1 MGIKQVYGDGAV
13 QYLRAGKGV
22 LHEEM
27 WELPDFSLG
36 TDLELFQIWVRQPL
50 ACLYA
55 ASRLACLRADKDR
68 MMARGVAWDR

>member
-36 TDLELFQIWVRQPL
+36 TDLELFQIWVRGCP
-50 ACLYA
+50 ACL
-55 ASRLACLRADKDR
+55 LECP
-68 MMARGVAWDR
+68 RGWL

>member
-36 TDLELFQIWVRQPL
+36 TDLELFQIWVRLPCFL
-50 ACLYA
+50 ACFLDA
-55 ASRLACLRADKDR
+55 FSE
-68 MMARGVAWDR
+68 G